1 MYWGNPDNNKYKK
14 ERCVIMG
21 KNVVRVVALLLVVLL
36 ASTVGLAARQV
47 PKPKQIVAFLDDT
60 MLTPARGQG
69 QFIAEYKKLTG
80 IDLKIIQPVHN
91 QYYEKLRLAFAAG
104 DIPDVIEIAEATF
117 VQYAN
122 EGAFVDLT
130 KYIKQSPTLSK
141 VIKKFDAYKIKGKI
155 YGVPKEN
162 PTGPITYVRKDW
174 LANLGMKAPT
184 TWDEYYNMLKAFTH
198 NDPDKNGKNDT
209 YGVTAPGPTG
219 DSPISL
225 AKNYYAD
232 FWQNADPNFYKKRG
246 KWVDGFS
253 EPAIKPALERLRK
266 VYQEKLMDPEVFT
279 NKTSTCREKFNSG
292 KCGVFTYWSGLWQVR
307 LETDMR
313 KNLGPSASIM
323 PIPPIKGSKYVAR
336 VPAMHAV
343 TTKAKNPE
351 GVFKYFIDFS
361 HDGDVGQLLFV
372 HGVENVH
379 WKWENGKR
387 VQLPALDNPKL
398 LNTKAYYDSALNFV
412 PWKDGKDK
420 IEIDERV
427 KQSNNIFDVNCIYDS
442 LQVFTD
448 SRKRV
453 EEPIN
458 NAKNDVIVKV
468 MTGAKTVDQALAE
481 YKKKYNEL
489 RIDQVL
495 KDMNA
500 ASK

>member
-1 MYWGNPDNNKYKK
+1 MKK
-14 ERCVIMG
+14 GIVI
-21 KNVVRVVALLLVVLL
+21 VAALLLVVSVL
-36 ASTVGLAARQV
+36 STVSLAARQV

-60 MLTPARGQG
+60 MLTPARGQA
-69 QFIAEYKKLTG
+69 QFIEEYKKETG

-104 DIPDVIEIAEATF
+104 DIPDVIEIAESSF

-130 KYIKQSPTLSK
+130 KYIKASPTL
-141 VIKKFDAYKIKGKI
+141 KKAMKGFNAYKIKGKL
-155 YGVPKEN
+155 YGVPKEA
-162 PTGPITYVRKDW
+162 PTGPITYIRKDW

-184 TWDEYYNMLKAFTH
+184 TWSEYYNVMKAFTH

-209 YGVTAPGPTG
+209 YGATAPGPSG

-225 AKNYYAD
+225 ANNYYRD
-232 FWQNADPNFYKKRG
+232 FYQNANPNFYLKRG
-246 KWVDGFS
+246 KWIDGFS
-253 EPAIKPALERLRK
+253 EKAMKPALERFRK
-266 VYQEKLMDPEVFT
+266 VYQEKLIDPEIFT

-292 KCGVFTYWSGLWQVR
+292 KAGIFTYWSGLWQVR
-307 LETDMR
+307 LETDLQ
-313 KNLGPSASIM
+313 KNLGPSAKIM
-323 PIPPIKGSKYVAR
+323 PIAPIKGSKYLAR

-361 HDGDVGQLLFV
+361 HDGGKGQMLFV

-379 WKWENGKR
+379 WKVEGGKK

-398 LNTKAYYDSALNFV
+398 LNTKAYYDAALNVV
-412 PWKDGKDK
+412 PWNNGRDQ
-420 IEIDERV
+420 IDMDDRIN
-427 KQSNNIFDVNCIYDS
+427 QSNRIFNVNCTHDS

-448 SRKRV
+448 SRKKI

-458 NAKNDVIVKV
+458 NAKNDTMVKA
-468 MTGAKTVDQALAE
+468 MTGAKTVTQALAE
-481 YKKKYNEL
+481 YKKKYTEL
-489 RIDQVL
+489 RVDKVL

-500 ASK
+500 VK